1 MDHTIVHFEI
11 PANDAEK
18 LKKFY
23 SGVFGW
29 KIEKGSEDM
38 SGGMECW
45 LLGTVPVDKQMRP
58 MRPGINGGLYKKTNQ
73 NKNMKAISYIS
84 VESADEYIKKIEKL
98 GGKIIVP
105 KQEVP
110 QVGWTAIAVDP
121 EGNQFGI
128 LQPMQP

>member
-1 MDHTIVHFEI
+1 
-11 PANDAEK
+11 
-18 LKKFY
+18 
-23 SGVFGW
+23 
-29 KIEKGSEDM
+29 
-38 SGGMECW
+38 
-45 LLGTVPVDKQMRP
+45 
-58 MRPGINGGLYKKTNQ
+58 
-73 NKNMKAISYIS
+73 MKAINYIS

-98 GGKIIVP
+98 GGKIMVP